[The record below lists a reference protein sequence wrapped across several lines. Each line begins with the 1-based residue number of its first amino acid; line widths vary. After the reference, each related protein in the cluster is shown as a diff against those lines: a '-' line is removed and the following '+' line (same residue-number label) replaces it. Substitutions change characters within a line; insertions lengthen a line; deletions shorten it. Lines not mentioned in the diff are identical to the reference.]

1 MPADSVEVFERLL
14 GNVGGQGDVWWCSSG
29 CFGCLGGEK
38 SVYLDVEIDRAS
50 ERSSEADIIPSP
62 AFERVRLMF
71 CCRIDSFKCRVND
84 PSEGVVSRHCLA
96 RPGHAELVVAE
107 AVGSRAPGARGEHA
121 RVR

>member
-1 MPADSVEVFERLL
+1 MSTDSVEAFERLL
-14 GNVGGQGDVWWCSSG
+14 GDVGRQGDVVWCSG
-29 CFGCLGGEK
+29 DCFGGVRSEK
-38 SVYLDVEIDRAS
+38 GINLDVEIDRAS
-50 ERSSEADIIPSP
+50 ERSSEADIVPPP

-107 AVGSRAPGARGEHA
+107 AVGSRAPGASGEG
-121 RVR
+121 